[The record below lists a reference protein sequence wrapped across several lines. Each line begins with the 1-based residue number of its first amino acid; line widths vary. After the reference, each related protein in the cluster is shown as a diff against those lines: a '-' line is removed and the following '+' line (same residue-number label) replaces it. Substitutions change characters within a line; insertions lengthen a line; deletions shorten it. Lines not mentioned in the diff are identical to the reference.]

1 MDTALQKKSLRNVMR
16 DALRQM
22 KAEDVF
28 ESSLAAGKIV
38 TEMPEFKK
46 ASVIMVYKAFRSECD
61 PAFIVRTALENGKQT
76 AYPVCLPG
84 NVLAACIPFDESCFI
99 RSDYGIMEPDLER
112 SKRIGPEEIDLII
125 VPGLAFDRS
134 CRRLGRGAG
143 FYDRFLQAVSAYKV
157 GFAHDIQMIENIPSE
172 LHDVVMDAAASPS
185 GVVYRG

>member
-1 MDTALQKKSLRNVMR
+1 MDTILQKKSLRNVMR
-16 DALRQM
+16 DALKQM

-46 ASVIMVYKAFRSECD
+46 ASIVMAYKAFGSECD
-61 PAFIVRTALENGKQT
+61 PAYIVRTALENGKQT

-99 RSDYGIMEPDLER
+99 RSDYGIMEPDL
-112 SKRIGPEEIDLII
+112 KRTKRAAPEEIDLII

-143 FYDRFLQAVSAYKV
+143 FYDRFLQGAPAYKV
-157 GFAHDIQMIENIPSE
+157 GFAHDNQIIENIPSE
-172 LHDVVMDAAASPS
+172 LHDVIMDAVASPF
-185 GVVYRG
+185 GVLYRG